1 MIIINYKS
9 ITILYHICQCGGVV
23 ERTGLENRHTLIT
36 YPRIVPERWRHR
48 GCCHPLIFDITV
60 TVIFIVVSWIGHI
73 FDLLKIR
80 YYHLLHLLLDLDV
93 VGVSILYIMPRRQA
107 VKTKDFDSFIGG
119 SIPPGAAN
127 KRNIPYTG

>member
-1 MIIINYKS
+1 M
-9 ITILYHICQCGGVV
+9 
-23 ERTGLENRHTLIT
+23 T
-36 YPRIVPERWRHR
+36 Y
-48 GCCHPLIFDITV
+48 FNITV

-80 YYHLLHLLLDLDV
+80 YYHLPYLLLDLDV
-93 VGVSILYIMPRRQA
+93 VGVSILIMPRRQA